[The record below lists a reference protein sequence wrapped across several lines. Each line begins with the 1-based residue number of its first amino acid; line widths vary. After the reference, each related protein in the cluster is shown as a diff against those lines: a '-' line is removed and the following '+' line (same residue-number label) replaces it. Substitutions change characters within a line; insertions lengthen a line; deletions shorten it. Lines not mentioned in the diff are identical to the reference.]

1 MRQLFATLTILS
13 VVVFCAAGSPD
24 AGISSGPDSG
34 STAPDRY
41 TLAGRIENM
50 PSVEG
55 SCTLKVITKNDYMP
69 EELIASSSV
78 SPDGSFSVD
87 LPGSL
92 DDELM
97 APYFEKP
104 LDDRNFGPGVAISNI
119 DLKCSAIRLEM
130 YAGDEYLG
138 EIRYGT
144 PEEYGHFFYFD
155 ADCDITGSHYRSG
168 LDINLI
174 YTLNIKKGWNWIY
187 GTQVWNGPDGNVMT
201 VETKSVDGAFRFF
214 PF

>member
-1 MRQLFATLTILS
+1 MRRLFAILAILAA
-13 VVVFCAAGSPD
+13 VDFTAAGSPD
-24 AGISSGPDSG
+24 ADALVNP
-34 STAPDRY
+34 APDRY
-41 TLAGRIENM
+41 TMAGWIENM
-50 PSVEG
+50 PSG
-55 SCTLKVITKNDYMP
+55 WDGFTLKVITKNDYMP
-69 EELIASSSV
+69 GELIASTSV
-78 SPDGSFSVD
+78 LPDGFFRVD

-92 DDELM
+92 NDKLT